1 MVERSIRPIALY
13 RKNVLFADTGGGA
26 EHWAVIASLIE
37 PANSTVSSNW
47 AILRVFQQD
56 RQRPPN
62 SRIDDLLPWVYTRIP
77 ELKAAA

>member
-37 PANSTVSSNW
+37 TCKLNGVEQLGYLAGLSTGSSTAAQQPHRRPA
-47 AILRVFQQD
+47 ALGLHPDPR
-56 RQRPPN
+56 
-62 SRIDDLLPWVYTRIP
+62 
-77 ELKAAA
+77 A